1 MVENEYE
8 WLANWYA
15 TRLHAVNKK
24 SFEARKEY
32 GDLITESLC
41 GVYAEHEPRT
51 EWAAKRIEEGVPKC
65 KRCEK
70 ALAKLAHLERFKNAV
85 SD

>member
-24 SFEARKEY
+24 SLEARKEC
-32 GDLITESLC
+32 GDSITEALC
-41 GVYAEHEPRT
+41 GVYAEHESRT
-51 EWAAKRIEEGVPKC
+51 EWAVKRIEEGIPKC

-70 ALAKLAHLERFKNAV
+70 ILFRMIERNAV
-85 SD
+85 SDQP